1 MTTAHVD
8 SRSRS
13 KQPSQ
18 ARSIATFTSI
28 LEAATQI
35 VVERGIQGL
44 NTNAI
49 AERAGINIGTVY
61 HYFPDKT
68 AILIELF
75 RLDQQ
80 RRAGVLFEKFRE
92 LPTAPNLE
100 KWATETFDLALRL
113 RSEYPAAA
121 LLRRAFRSVPEL
133 ATYDEQDAAQWIE
146 FFSEL
151 LRERFETLSEARAR
165 NAAGVLIETTSA
177 IFDSPNAAGRQAQ
190 AYLAEA
196 VTMLISYLHSLE
208 HP

>member
-1 MTTAHVD
+1 
-8 SRSRS
+8 
-13 KQPSQ
+13 
-18 ARSIATFTSI
+18 
-28 LEAATQI
+28 
-35 VVERGIQGL
+35 VERGIQGL
-44 NTNAI
+44 NTNAV

-80 RRAGVLFEKFRE
+80 RRAGLLFEKFRE
-92 LPTAPNLE
+92 LPTAPDLE

-133 ATYDEQDAAQWIE
+133 ATYDEQDSAQWIE

-177 IFDSPNAAGRQAQ
+177 IFDSPNSAGRPAQ
-190 AYLAEA
+190 AYLGEA

-208 HP
+208 HS